1 MVIFVL
7 SPSVYITE
15 YMEDPLLTEELCL
28 GLDISLTTCLTK
40 FVLGNIVP
48 GALGN
53 IVPGAKSIPDTPLLV
68 VVMVVVVA
76 ATVCSGK

>member
-28 GLDISLTTCLTK
+28 GRDISLTTCLTK

-48 GALGN
+48 GGKLD
-53 IVPGAKSIPDTPLLV
+53 PDTPLWV
-68 VVMVVVVA
+68 VVTVVVVA
-76 ATVCSGK
+76 ATVCRGKWWGG